1 MSTVLRRYLITLLTK
16 TPMMAVLVVALVAQQ
31 DRAIQDAIVLMIL
44 RQIHKPTVTEHMITM
59 DLCTD
64 LIMDRNMDLIESN
77 SLNDENKLG

>member
-1 MSTVLRRYLITLLTK
+1 MHLTK
-16 TPMMAVLVVALVAQQ
+16 TPMVMVVMVAVLVVQL
-31 DRAIQDAIVLMIL
+31 DRAIQDAIVRIL
-44 RQIHKPTVTEHMITM
+44 LRRIHKPMATERMITM